1 MQWPFLFNV
10 NLKDQQF
17 VLYINFNFTY
27 KKDDDNMSDID
38 GFPTDFCPICGG
50 LIDLDTLDDHITCHV
65 CKNRLPF
72 E

>member
-1 MQWPFLFNV
+1 MTDV
-10 NLKDQQF
+10 
-17 VLYINFNFTY
+17 
-27 KKDDDNMSDID
+27 D

-72 E
+72 EEFIGTTIQTHLAIKDSK